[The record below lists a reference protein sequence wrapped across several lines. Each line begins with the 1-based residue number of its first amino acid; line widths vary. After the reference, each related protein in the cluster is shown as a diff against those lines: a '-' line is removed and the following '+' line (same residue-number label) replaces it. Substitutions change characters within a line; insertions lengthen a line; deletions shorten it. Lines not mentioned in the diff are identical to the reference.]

1 MEYQIKLT
9 LRELTTLAAERLI
22 EQGKL
27 KDGHTNADWRF
38 NYLSLIDSYI
48 VFSQED

>member
-1 MEYQIKLT
+1 MEYQLKLT
-9 LRELTTLAAERLI
+9 LIELTTLAAEKLI

-27 KDGHTNADWRF
+27 KNSPINADWQL
-38 NYLSLIDSYI
+38 NHLSLIDSYI